1 MSPCLKH
8 IKSVF
13 SSQSRQWY
21 GRLTQQMPLKMHL
34 TGELRLILVPW
45 RQGIPEIVTDRMLNR
60 VIKFSG

>member
-1 MSPCLKH
+1 
-8 IKSVF
+8 
-13 SSQSRQWY
+13 
-21 GRLTQQMPLKMHL
+21 MPLKMHL